1 MEKNSIRQGTSQQ
14 TAKAKQSTG
23 KTAEKQASHRIPNV
37 LALLEVASSATVGQ
51 LAGEE
56 LLAAAGSWGNQ
67 RLLTAL
73 ESRAE
78 EPAGLRETAA
88 IMDGAVVPAFDPEAP
103 ASVIH
108 PEEAFS
114 PAAVP
119 QFEFFGNQPAG
130 FETILDL
137 AVGSGGTAP

>member
-1 MEKNSIRQGTSQQ
+1 MEMLLIRHGETPGNAARRYVGVLDQPLSDAGRIQAREAGVFEDQ
-14 TAKAKQSTG
+14 ELVYVSTM
-23 KTAEKQASHRIPNV
+23 R
-37 LALLEVASSATVGQ
+37 
-51 LAGEE
+51 
-56 LLAAAGSWGNQ
+56 
-67 RLLTAL
+67 
-73 ESRAE
+73 RA
-78 EPAGLRETAA
+78 RETAA